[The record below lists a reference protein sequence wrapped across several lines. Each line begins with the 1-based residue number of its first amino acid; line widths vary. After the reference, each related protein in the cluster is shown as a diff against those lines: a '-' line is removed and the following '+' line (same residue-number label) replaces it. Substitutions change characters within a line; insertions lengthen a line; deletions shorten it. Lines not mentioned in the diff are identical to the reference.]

1 MYPFGGQRLPG
12 AVFAGMDRSNDKLAN
27 FHPMYPSSS
36 SNDNSYNNQQ
46 KQRQQHASRTSLL
59 NTEWD
64 KPGSSPQSSPSK
76 EPETNEDPDGLPY
89 DSDEEDPEL
98 MRKRKML
105 QVIEEQIMLKRAS
118 LALKTVGVRKTKPR
132 CFTESK
138 PSESNATLR
147 ERVKRILQFR
157 KRDIPV
163 HYPDVASRRRH
174 IPVQHDH
181 PLKRRVEAAL
191 QQRFV
196 PPPVEP
202 QQCLTVPFLSAPTPL
217 QKDPSPAKEE
227 VKKSNQGFMRFLSV
241 LNKGVDIDKLKEIVN
256 DDAGSMPQS
265 SQNGVQVNNAASSS
279 KSPSIERTRL
289 EDKKPHHKTGEEHKH
304 LQNILDSLGLNFGR
318 DEISRLGDRT
328 QQRLYGKKQSAEREK
343 SQKDVEKYSPG
354 HNTRSSIS
362 SSSSASPSRMHSP
375 LKRRRSHSPRR
386 SRRRSSRSQR
396 RRKHSRSPYR
406 SRDSHSPKRSKSPH
420 PRDNQGPHLSHSYS
434 MQPHPYTQYFNPH
447 LPPQMYPNAFCYSQY
462 TAHYNYW
469 THHQAPLVNVIGSGA
484 QNYPQNIPLPLPGPS
499 QTLPFENNSIQVPPL
514 KKKKKEKRQRCLT
527 SISPLSP
534 TGSSE
539 QSYPEDVPTP
549 FPDLQIG
556 LNKLQRS
563 NQPSPLNI
571 NTIGQPRCLVYIN
584 QQSIGMYRAK
594 MSKHEKAQMN
604 KNNKMQRKLRNL
616 RRQGGSNAQGT
627 SGMQQNSTNTTGT
640 KRNRKKKK
648 KEKRLLQNGPKLET
662 EDSPAEPDLYDD
674 IPLITKG
681 DNTGGSTWDS
691 EEEEPKPKPQL
702 TQEEVKAN
710 LKKVLDAFNSR
721 TKKTVTQPPGLL
733 MPQNLKEDESLH

>member
-1 MYPFGGQRLPG
+1 MYHFGGQTPPG
-12 AVFAGMDRSNDKLAN
+12 AVIAGMDRSNDKLAI

-36 SNDNSYNNQQ
+36 SNDNTDNNQQ
-46 KQRQQHASRTSLL
+46 KQRQQHASRTSLS

-64 KPGSSPQSSPSK
+64 KPGSSSQNWPST
-76 EPETNEDPDGLPY
+76 EPGTNEDPDGLPY

-98 MRKRKML
+98 LRKRKML

-118 LALKTVGVRKTKPR
+118 LALKSVGVRKKKPR

-138 PSESNATLR
+138 PSESNETLR

-163 HYPDVASRRRH
+163 HYPDVASRRQR

-202 QQCLTVPFLSAPTPL
+202 QQCLVMPFLNTPPPL
-217 QKDPSPAKEE
+217 QKDPSQAKEE

-256 DDAGSMPQS
+256 DDAGIMPQS
-265 SQNGVQVNNAASSS
+265 SQNGVQVNNATCSS
-279 KSPSIERTRL
+279 KSPSIERTKL
-289 EDKKPHHKTGEEHKH
+289 GDKKPHHKTGEEHKH

-328 QQRLYGKKQSAEREK
+328 KQRLYGKKQSAEREK
-343 SQKDVEKYSPG
+343 TPKDVEKYSPG
-354 HNTRSSIS
+354 HYTRS
-362 SSSSASPSRMHSP
+362 SSSSSSRTHSP
-375 LKRRRSHSPRR
+375 LKSRRSHSPRR
-386 SRRRSSRSQR
+386 SGRRSSKSQR

-406 SRDSHSPKRSKSPH
+406 SRDSRSPKRSKSPH
-420 PRDNQGPHLSHSYS
+420 PRDNQGPHLSHPYS
-434 MQPHPYTQYFNPH
+434 MQPHSYTQYFNPH
-447 LPPQMYPNAFCYSQY
+447 LPPQMYPNDFCYSQY
-462 TAHYNYW
+462 TAYYNYW
-469 THHQAPLVNVIGSGA
+469 THHQASLVNVIGSGA
-484 QNYPQNIPLPLPGPS
+484 QNYPQNILLPLPGPF
-499 QTLPFENNSIQVPPL
+499 QTVPFENNSNQAPPL
-514 KKKKKEKRQRCLT
+514 MKKKKKKEKPPIIRCLT
-527 SISPLSP
+527 SIAPLSP

-539 QSYPEDVPTP
+539 QSYPEDVPAP
-549 FPDLQIG
+549 LPDLQIP
-556 LNKLQRS
+556 LNKLQS
-563 NQPSPLNI
+563 SDQAPPLNI
-571 NTIGQPRCLVYIN
+571 NTIERPRCLVSVN

-604 KNNKMQRKLRNL
+604 KQNKMQRKLRNL
-616 RRQGGSNAQGT
+616 RRQRGLDAQGT
-627 SGMQQNSTNTTGT
+627 SGTQQNSTNTTGT
-640 KRNRKKKK
+640 KSKRKKKK
-648 KEKRLLQNGPKLET
+648 KAKRLLQNGPKLET
-662 EDSPAEPDLYDD
+662 DDSPAESDLYDD
-674 IPLITKG
+674 IPLIMAG
-681 DNTGGSTWDS
+681 DDTGDSTGDS

-721 TKKTVTQPPGLL
+721 AKKTVTQPPGLL